1 MNGPI
6 IKPISKTMMVLVEDF
21 KFKAPFALV
30 LDDDALMKELSET
43 DHITIKAGFEFD
55 GASIPQL
62 FHSLIGSPFTPA
74 YIEAAL
80 IHDFCCVNDLDGWVR
95 DEMFKDNLRDN
106 GVSAI
111 KSGAMYKAVVAYRWF
126 ARTF

>member
-6 IKPISKTMMVLVEDF
+6 IKPISKKTMVLVEDF

-30 LDDDALMKELSET
+30 LDDDALMKELSEK

-55 GASIPQL
+55 GATIPRL

-80 IHDFCCVNDLDGWVR
+80 IHDFCCANDLDGWTR

-106 GVSAI
+106 GVSTI